1 MERKPTVKVILL
13 CYFAHTIDD
22 VLGDLLHY
30 MPASSYVNNMCPTTL
45 YQPTTQTIPLFVF
58 NFLIQGLFSN
68 LAKQENSQL
77 LLDVKV
83 YQQRE
88 TSFCYICIYYISSYS
103 ILSKLNTAL
112 GLKKDVLLAKS
123 PTNRIFV
130 CFSAC

>member
-30 MPASSYVNNMCPTTL
+30 MPASSYVNNVCPTTL

-58 NFLIQGLFSN
+58 NFLILGLFSN

-77 LLDVKV
+77 LLDVWM
-83 YQQRE
+83 
-88 TSFCYICIYYISSYS
+88 F
-103 ILSKLNTAL
+103 
-112 GLKKDVLLAKS
+112 
-123 PTNRIFV
+123 TNKEKHLFAIFV
-130 CFSAC
+130 FIIHHGNFVTIRFLDLLMVVFLDFHISLSLFSPIF